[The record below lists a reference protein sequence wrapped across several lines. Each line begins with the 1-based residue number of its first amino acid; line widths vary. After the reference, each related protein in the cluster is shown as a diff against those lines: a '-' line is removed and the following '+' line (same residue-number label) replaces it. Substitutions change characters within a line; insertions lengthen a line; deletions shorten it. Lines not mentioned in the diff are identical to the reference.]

1 MIEQNIVY
9 TGKDSLVLGDGVQT
23 DSVVPTAAT
32 EYKRGDLVE
41 IDPATNV
48 ASHPV
53 DVGTFNVVILED
65 VTADQADAAIAAGF
79 EIPCYTQGELNVLE
93 VSLNGVKLDA
103 GQQKSARGRAN
114 TATSIELR
122 MPFGTGA

>member
-1 MIEQNIVY
+1 MIKQDIVY

-32 EYKRGDLVE
+32 AYKRGDLVE
-41 IDPATNV
+41 IAPATNV
-48 ASHPV
+48 ASHPLA
-53 DVGTFNVVILED
+53 VGTFNAVILED
-65 VTADQADAAIAAGF
+65 VTAAQSDAAIAAGM
-79 EIPCYTQGELNVLE
+79 EIPIYTQGELNVLE

-103 GQQKSARGRAN
+103 GQQKAARGRAN

-122 MPFGTGA
+122 MPFGKGV

>member
-1 MIEQNIVY
+1 MIEQNIEY
-9 TGKDSLVLGDGVQT
+9 TGKDGLVLGDGVQT

-32 EYKRGDLVE
+32 AYKRGDLVE

-48 ASHPV
+48 ATHPA
-53 DVGTFNVVILED
+53 DVSTFNVVILED

-79 EIPCYTQGELNVLE
+79 EIPVYTQGELNAQAVTLK
-93 VSLNGVKLDA
+93 GVALDA
-103 GQQKSARGRAN
+103 GQITAARGRAN